1 MPTNFAYLRVST
13 IKQDLENQRSEI
25 EGYASRNSF
34 NIDRWIRLE
43 TSSRKSLEERG
54 INALIE
60 GLRRN
65 DRVIVS
71 ELSRL
76 ARSLR
81 EIHNIVHSISLRR
94 AELHVVKQNL
104 VTRHADD
111 MTTKIVL
118 NSFAMAAEIER
129 DLISLR
135 TRNALA
141 RIKAEGR
148 SLGNPN
154 LAYDNKKRSDAADQR
169 AENLRS
175 TIVAFLREGYNQRE
189 IVCHLNQIGVRT
201 VHGRPFRLTTLQ
213 RVLKRLNLCTPATT
227 YPKASPL
234 DQLVSPGD

>member
-1 MPTNFAYLRVST
+1 ML
-13 IKQDLENQRSEI
+13 
-25 EGYASRNSF
+25 
-34 NIDRWIRLE
+34 
-43 TSSRKSLEERG
+43 
-54 INALIE
+54 LIE
-60 GLRRN
+60 NRLRRN

-81 EIHNIVHSISLRR
+81 EIHNIVHAISLRR

-104 VTRHADD
+104 ITRHADD

-148 SLGNPN
+148 KLGNPN
-154 LAYDNKKRSDAADQR
+154 LASNNKKRSDSADKW

-175 TIVAFLREGYNQRE
+175 TLMAFLREGYSQRE
-189 IVCHLNQIGVRT
+189 IVRHLNRIGVRT
-201 VHGRPFRLTTLQ
+201 MRGRPFRLMTLQ
-213 RVLKRLNLCTPATT
+213 RILKRLTLCTPATT
-227 YPKASPL
+227 YPKASL
-234 DQLVSPGD
+234 MDQSVSPGD